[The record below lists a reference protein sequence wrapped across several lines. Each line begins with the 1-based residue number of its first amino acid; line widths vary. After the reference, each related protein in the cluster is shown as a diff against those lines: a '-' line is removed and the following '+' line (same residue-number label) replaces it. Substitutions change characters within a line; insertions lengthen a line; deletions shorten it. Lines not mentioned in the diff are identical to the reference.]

1 MADLREQ
8 LYGTADCVMFMPAW
22 GLVRVYDYKHGVGIA
37 VSPVRNGQLSYYGCG
52 ALHSL
57 CRDNPEVGN
66 LYHNVELIVVQPR
79 NFDAGM
85 PVKRWR
91 TDMEELMAWFH
102 DELLPAYDRTFDDD
116 APLVPGDHC
125 RFCNARSF
133 CPALHQIAEE
143 LMAQGPE
150 PKTLTDA
157 ELAEWLQKVKNLRFL
172 IKGIEDEA
180 YHRAT
185 KGNTIPGFKL
195 VPKKSNRK
203 WKSGAEKVLLAKL
216 GEQALEKE
224 LLSPAQVEKLRG
236 GKELVQQLAYREET
250 GLTLVSEDDARS
262 GVKPRTAQEAFANV

>member
-1 MADLREQ
+1 
-8 LYGTADCVMFMPAW
+8 
-22 GLVRVYDYKHGVGIA
+22 
-37 VSPVRNGQLSYYGCG
+37 
-52 ALHSL
+52 
-57 CRDNPEVGN
+57 
-66 LYHNVELIVVQPR
+66 
-79 NFDAGM
+79 
-85 PVKRWR
+85 
-91 TDMEELMAWFH
+91 
-102 DELLPAYDRTFDDD
+102 
-116 APLVPGDHC
+116 
-125 RFCNARSF
+125 
-133 CPALHQIAEE
+133 
-143 LMAQGPE
+143 MAQGPE